1 MFYGMFLTFIKGKWA
16 YFSRK
21 SISLRDFTYVNRL
34 RNYALWTMDYELW
47 TMDYKLWTMDYGLW
61 TINYG
66 L

>member
-1 MFYGMFLTFIKGKWA
+1 MQFSKLFYKKNMFYGMFLTFIKGKWA

-34 RNYALWTMDYELW
+34 RNYELW
-47 TMDYKLWTMDYGLW
+47 TM
-61 TINYG
+61 NYG